1 MTEKTTCC
9 KCGKELYTIDGND
22 GNAFCGPCLRESIF
36 DDVEDSQ
43 EAPEVPVE
51 PG

>member
-1 MTEKTTCC
+1 MTEKVMCR
-9 KCGKELYTIDGND
+9 KCGKELCVINGLVL
-22 GNAFCGPCLRESIF
+22 NALCGMCLRESIF